1 MKISYDGRAIRL
13 PTLFLIGP
21 PSSGLTT
28 DKKKRNHIDKS
39 ECHSLDPWLEFRKLT
54 SLLVRENGSCIS
66 LEIQK
71 SMKYI
76 VNPEEVCAVVTIYD
90 KHRFH
95 PLIELFLQIL
105 IMASVFLYVLE
116 VDFGQSAHSL
126 EGDPFW
132 LWSERLIA
140 GIFTIEY
147 VCRWQSM
154 GRAYLVSVIGI
165 IDFIAILPFW
175 LGFIVPAEWLGL
187 VRTLRVLRLLKWY
200 RYSQSVR
207 IFSHALFDCRRYL
220 FGMTLIVVI
229 LGLFSAVG
237 IYELEKEA
245 QPETFGSLTNS
256 LWWTTVTLMT
266 VGYGDAAPVTTMG
279 KFFAQIVMLVGV
291 ALTAAFI
298 GIVGTSVY
306 SHMQEMEAEERE

>member
-1 MKISYDGRAIRL
+1 
-13 PTLFLIGP
+13 
-21 PSSGLTT
+21 
-28 DKKKRNHIDKS
+28 
-39 ECHSLDPWLEFRKLT
+39 
-54 SLLVRENGSCIS
+54 
-66 LEIQK
+66 
-71 SMKYI
+71 
-76 VNPEEVCAVVTIYD
+76 
-90 KHRFH
+90 
-95 PLIELFLQIL
+95 
-105 IMASVFLYVLE
+105 
-116 VDFGQSAHSL
+116 
-126 EGDPFW
+126 
-132 LWSERLIA
+132 
-140 GIFTIEY
+140 
-147 VCRWQSM
+147 M
-154 GRAYLVSVIGI
+154 GRAYLVSTIGI

-245 QPETFGSLTNS
+245 QPEAFGSLTNS